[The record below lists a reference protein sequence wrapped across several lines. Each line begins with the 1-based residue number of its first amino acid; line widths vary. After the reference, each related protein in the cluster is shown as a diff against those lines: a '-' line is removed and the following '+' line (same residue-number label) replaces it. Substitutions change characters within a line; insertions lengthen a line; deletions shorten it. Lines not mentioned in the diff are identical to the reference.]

1 MGSMLLYILIFGIGL
16 FLGFLLRRKVKYGG
30 AIVVTKS
37 EDRIL
42 YSLELYDEVEK
53 LEPGTDVTFKVI
65 SPEVDGDRN

>member
-30 AIVVTKS
+30 AIVVTKN

-65 SPEVDGDRN
+65 SPKDIGDRN